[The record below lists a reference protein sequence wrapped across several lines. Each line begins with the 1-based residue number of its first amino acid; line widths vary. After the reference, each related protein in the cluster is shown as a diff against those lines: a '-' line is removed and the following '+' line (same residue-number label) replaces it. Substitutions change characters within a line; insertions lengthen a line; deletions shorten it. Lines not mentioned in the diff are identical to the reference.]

1 MTQEMLVATQQAAWA
16 AQSAAQAAWWALAV
30 NGAVVAVAIG
40 TTFFQEW
47 RVSRR
52 LANSQRSLHQGAV
65 DTVRQGWIAM
75 DEAAEVFH
83 EAGWIDVEKVRK
95 RLGRVDR
102 ARRLIALF
110 VAREVDPKILIGLLQ
125 MDDHL
130 TNANSVLTKA
140 MITALNIQTENA
152 AFNGEIDEAAAS
164 AKLIFIS
171 LA

>member
-1 MTQEMLVATQQAAWA
+1 MSVEMLQATREAAWA
-16 AQSAAQAAWWALAV
+16 AQSAAQAAWWGLLA

-47 RVSRR
+47 RVARR
-52 LANSQRSLHQGAV
+52 TAAASSALHQGAV

-75 DEAAEVFH
+75 DEARDLFRA
-83 EAGWIDVEKVRK
+83 A
-95 RLGRVDR
+95 GRVDVDAAGKTLAKILR

-130 TNANSVLTKA
+130 AEAEKILSEAIFKNDYLIN
-140 MITALNIQTENA
+140 ENA
-152 AFNGEIDEAAAS
+152 AFNGLLDQPAFAAEM
-164 AKLIFIS
+164 IYHS